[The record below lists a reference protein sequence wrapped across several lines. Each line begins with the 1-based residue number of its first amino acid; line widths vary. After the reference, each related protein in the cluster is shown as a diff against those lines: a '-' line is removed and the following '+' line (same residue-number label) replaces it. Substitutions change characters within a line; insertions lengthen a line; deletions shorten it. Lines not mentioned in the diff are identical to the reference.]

1 MVVFRYDRTFEG
13 LLSAVFDAYSRRE
26 FPEKLIGEG
35 EPQPMFTGRLHAVET
50 DRGKADR
57 VWRGLEGKMYGKA
70 LNILSHCW
78 LSELPGSD
86 ELLFRYIRKIFDS
99 PPGVESDFGDP
110 DILEVHQIALKVSR
124 EGEHVRQFV
133 RFQKAGD
140 DTFFGAIAPLYNA
153 LPLSIPYF
161 RDRFADQKWIVYDT
175 RRRYGYYY
183 DRSRVVEISLPDD
196 PMIGGQLD
204 ERLMAEDEKT
214 FQALWRSYFKALTIK
229 ERINPKLQRQ
239 HMPRRFWK
247 YLPEMEETELLIN
260 GSKSTENG
268 RKLLKK

>member
-1 MVVFRYDRTFEG
+1 MIVFHYDKTFEG
-13 LLSAVFDAYSRRE
+13 LLSAVFEGYSRRE
-26 FPEKLIGEG
+26 FPEKLIGDG
-35 EPQPMFTGRLHAVET
+35 EAEPMFTSRLFRVET
-50 DRGKADR
+50 DPTKSER
-57 VWRGLEGKMYGKA
+57 VWRGLQRKMLPKA
-70 LNILSHCW
+70 LNMLSHVW

-86 ELLFRYIRKIFDS
+86 ELLFRYVRKIFDS
-99 PPGVESDFGDP
+99 PRGMESDFGDP
-110 DILEVHQIALKVSR
+110 DMLEVHKIAMKVSR

-140 DTFFGAIAPLYNA
+140 DTYFGAITPLYNA

-175 RRRYGYYY
+175 RRRYGFYY
-183 DRSRVVEISLPDD
+183 DLSTVTEISLLDD
-196 PMIGGQLD
+196 PMIGGKLN
-204 ERLMAEDEKT
+204 EKLMAEDEQT
-214 FQALWRSYFKALTIK
+214 FQALWRNYFKALTIR

-247 YLPEMEETELLIN
+247 YMPEMEETALLIN
-260 GSKSTENG
+260 GSKAKENG